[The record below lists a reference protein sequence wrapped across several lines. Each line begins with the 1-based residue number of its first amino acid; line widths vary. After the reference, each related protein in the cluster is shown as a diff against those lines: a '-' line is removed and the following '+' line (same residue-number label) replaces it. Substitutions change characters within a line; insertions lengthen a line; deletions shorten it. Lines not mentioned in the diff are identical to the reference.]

1 MGFEL
6 VALDADDTLWH
17 NEIHYRQ
24 GREVFSRIME
34 RYSLQDHPEPRL
46 HEIEIANLK
55 YYGYG
60 AVGFAISMAE
70 AALELTEGE
79 IESADLFRL
88 IEVSK
93 DIISAD
99 VELFEGVESAVR
111 TLCMSHKLML
121 LTKGNEHHQLSKID
135 RSGLKSYFQH
145 VQIVSDKTAS
155 TYAAILEDL
164 GIPSQRFIMVGNAMK
179 SDILPVLEIGGYAV
193 YIHNDLTWEHEMAEH
208 SGVGR
213 ERFFELERISELPAL
228 VSDIEAH
235 MSVS

>member
-17 NEIHYRQ
+17 NEIHYRR
-24 GREVFSRIME
+24 GREVFSRVME
-34 RYSLQDHPEPRL
+34 KYGLQDSQEARL
-46 HEIEIANLK
+46 HDHEIANLT

-70 AALELTEGE
+70 TALDVTGGE
-79 IESADLFRL
+79 IDAADLFRL

-93 DIISAD
+93 DIISAE

-111 TLCMSHKLML
+111 TLSMSHELML
-121 LTKGNEHHQLSKID
+121 LTKGNEHHQSSKID
-135 RSGLKSYFQH
+135 RSGLKGYFQH
-145 VQIVSDKTAS
+145 VEIVSDKTPS
-155 TYAAILEDL
+155 TYATILEEL

-193 YIHNDLTWEHEMAEH
+193 YIHNDLTWEHEKAEH

-213 ERFFELERISELPAL
+213 ERFFEIEQISDLPT
-228 VSDIEAH
+228 VVNDIEAH